1 MEAAVPCTMVDIFTL
16 FTSLK
21 SPDHSELGFAH
32 SSCRE
37 TNREILCNL
46 FKVTQLV
53 NHGAEI

>member
-37 TNREILCNL
+37 TNRESLCNL